1 MVFRNIEVDFDI
13 YDADTA
19 EVYEGAVQTVLE
31 SAVPKEGESLAD
43 GIRRQ
48 CNTVFAFFDTLFGD
62 GFHKELFGQRT
73 NMMECLQAFK
83 EFLELVSKQRE
94 QLTALTAEIQS
105 AQTHPTVLPAVLHR
119 AACRREHS
127 DRGAAGMCG
136 GGRQALSHPHRVPC
150 VGAV

>member
-105 AQTHPTVLPAVLHR
+105 AQTAVPNR
-119 AACRREHS
+119 AARR
-127 DRGAAGMCG
+127 AAP
-136 GGRQALSHPHRVPC
+136 RRLPS
-150 VGAV
+150 

>member
-94 QLTALTAEIQS
+94 QLTALAAEIQS
-105 AQTHPTVLPAVLHR
+105 TKTAAPNR
-119 AACRREHS
+119 AARR
-127 DRGAAGMCG
+127 AAP
-136 GGRQALSHPHRVPC
+136 RRLPS
-150 VGAV
+150 

>member
-48 CNTVFAFFDTLFGD
+48 CNTVFTFFDTLFGD

-94 QLTALTAEIQS
+94 QLTSRRRSSPRRRL
-105 AQTHPTVLPAVLHR
+105 HPTVLPAVLHR

>member
-19 EVYEGAVQTVLE
+19 EVYESAVQTVLE
-31 SAVPKEGESLAD
+31 NAVAKEGESLAD

-62 GFHKELFGQRT
+62 GT

-105 AQTHPTVLPAVLHR
+105 EHTANR
-119 AACRREHS
+119 AARR
-127 DRGAAGMCG
+127 AA
-136 GGRQALSHPHRVPC
+136 RRLPS
-150 VGAV
+150 

>member
-73 NMMECLQAFK
+73 NMMECLQALK

-105 AQTHPTVLPAVLHR
+105 AQTAAPNRAVRR
-119 AACRREHS
+119 AAPRRLPS
-127 DRGAAGMCG
+127 
-136 GGRQALSHPHRVPC
+136 
-150 VGAV
+150 

>member
-31 SAVPKEGESLAD
+31 CAVPKEGESLAD

-105 AQTHPTVLPAVLHR
+105 TQTAAPNR
-119 AACRREHS
+119 AARR
-127 DRGAAGMCG
+127 AAP
-136 GGRQALSHPHRVPC
+136 RRLPS
-150 VGAV
+150 

>member
-83 EFLELVSKQRE
+83 V
-94 QLTALTAEIQS
+94 
-105 AQTHPTVLPAVLHR
+105 
-119 AACRREHS
+119 
-127 DRGAAGMCG
+127 
-136 GGRQALSHPHRVPC
+136 
-150 VGAV
+150 

>member
-31 SAVPKEGESLAD
+31 RAVPKEGESLAD

-105 AQTHPTVLPAVLHR
+105 AQTAAPNRAVRR
-119 AACRREHS
+119 AAPRRLPS
-127 DRGAAGMCG
+127 
-136 GGRQALSHPHRVPC
+136 
-150 VGAV
+150 

>member
-1 MVFRNIEVDFDI
+1 MKFRDMELDFDI

-19 EVYEGAVQTVLE
+19 EVYESAVQTVLE
-31 SAVPKEGESLAD
+31 NAVAKEGESLAD

-62 GFHKELFGQRT
+62 GFHKELFGERT

-83 EFLELVSKQRE
+83 EFLGLVAKQRE

-105 AQTHPTVLPAVLHR
+105 ARTAAPNR
-119 AACRREHS
+119 AARRTAPRRLPS
-127 DRGAAGMCG
+127 
-136 GGRQALSHPHRVPC
+136 
-150 VGAV
+150 

>member
-1 MVFRNIEVDFDI
+1 MGFRKIEVDCDI

-105 AQTHPTVLPAVLHR
+105 AQTAAPNRAVRR
-119 AACRREHS
+119 AAPRRLPS
-127 DRGAAGMCG
+127 
-136 GGRQALSHPHRVPC
+136 
-150 VGAV
+150 

>member
-105 AQTHPTVLPAVLHR
+105 AQTAAPATRVACI
-119 AACRREHS
+119 AARH
-127 DRGAAGMCG
+127 
-136 GGRQALSHPHRVPC
+136 LS
-150 VGAV
+150 

>member
-48 CNTVFAFFDTLFGD
+48 CNIVFAFFDTLFGD

-105 AQTHPTVLPAVLHR
+105 AQTAAPNRAVRR
-119 AACRREHS
+119 AAPRRLPS
-127 DRGAAGMCG
+127 
-136 GGRQALSHPHRVPC
+136 
-150 VGAV
+150 

>member
-105 AQTHPTVLPAVLHR
+105 TQTAAPNR
-119 AACRREHS
+119 AARR
-127 DRGAAGMCG
+127 AAP
-136 GGRQALSHPHRVPC
+136 RRLPS
-150 VGAV
+150 

>member
-19 EVYEGAVQTVLE
+19 EVYEGAMQTVLE

-105 AQTHPTVLPAVLHR
+105 TQTAAPNR
-119 AACRREHS
+119 AARR
-127 DRGAAGMCG
+127 AAP
-136 GGRQALSHPHRVPC
+136 RRLPS
-150 VGAV
+150 

>member
-83 EFLELVSKQRE
+83 EFFELVSKQRE

-105 AQTHPTVLPAVLHR
+105 AQTAAPNRAVRR
-119 AACRREHS
+119 AAPRRLPS
-127 DRGAAGMCG
+127 
-136 GGRQALSHPHRVPC
+136 
-150 VGAV
+150 

>member
-48 CNTVFAFFDTLFGD
+48 CNTVFVFFDTLFGD

-105 AQTHPTVLPAVLHR
+105 AQTAAPNR
-119 AACRREHS
+119 AARR
-127 DRGAAGMCG
+127 AAP
-136 GGRQALSHPHRVPC
+136 RRLPS
-150 VGAV
+150 

>member
-19 EVYEGAVQTVLE
+19 EVYESAVQTVLE
-31 SAVPKEGESLAD
+31 NAVAKEGESLAD

-48 CNTVFAFFDTLFGD
+48 CNTVFAFFDTLLGD

-83 EFLELVSKQRE
+83 EFVELVAKQRE

-105 AQTHPTVLPAVLHR
+105 THPAAPNR
-119 AACRREHS
+119 AARR
-127 DRGAAGMCG
+127 AA
-136 GGRQALSHPHRVPC
+136 RRLPS
-150 VGAV
+150 

>member
-62 GFHKELFGQRT
+62 GFYKELFGQRT

-105 AQTHPTVLPAVLHR
+105 AQTAAPNR
-119 AACRREHS
+119 AARR
-127 DRGAAGMCG
+127 AAP
-136 GGRQALSHPHRVPC
+136 RRLPS
-150 VGAV
+150 

>member
-1 MVFRNIEVDFDI
+1 MVFHNIEVDFDI

-73 NMMECLQAFK
+73 NMIECLQAFK

-105 AQTHPTVLPAVLHR
+105 TQTAAPNR
-119 AACRREHS
+119 AARR
-127 DRGAAGMCG
+127 AAP
-136 GGRQALSHPHRVPC
+136 RRLPS
-150 VGAV
+150 

>member
-1 MVFRNIEVDFDI
+1 MKFRDMELEFDI

-19 EVYEGAVQTVLE
+19 ELYEGAVQTVLDN
-31 SAVPKEGESLAD
+31 AVAKDGESLAD

-83 EFLELVSKQRE
+83 EFLELVAKQRE

-105 AQTHPTVLPAVLHR
+105 THAAAPNR
-119 AACRREHS
+119 AARR
-127 DRGAAGMCG
+127 AAP
-136 GGRQALSHPHRVPC
+136 RRLPS
-150 VGAV
+150 

>member
-31 SAVPKEGESLAD
+31 SAVSKEGESLAD

-105 AQTHPTVLPAVLHR
+105 TQTAAPNR
-119 AACRREHS
+119 AARR
-127 DRGAAGMCG
+127 AAP
-136 GGRQALSHPHRVPC
+136 RRLPS
-150 VGAV
+150 

>member
-19 EVYEGAVQTVLE
+19 EVYEGAVQAVLD

-105 AQTHPTVLPAVLHR
+105 AQMAAPNR
-119 AACRREHS
+119 AARR
-127 DRGAAGMCG
+127 AAP
-136 GGRQALSHPHRVPC
+136 RRLPS
-150 VGAV
+150 

>member
-73 NMMECLQAFK
+73 NMIECLQAFK

-105 AQTHPTVLPAVLHR
+105 TQTAAPNR
-119 AACRREHS
+119 AARR
-127 DRGAAGMCG
+127 AAP
-136 GGRQALSHPHRVPC
+136 RRLPS
-150 VGAV
+150 